1 MEESSISSDPRP
13 PATRSEP
20 GSRILPHAA
29 FQHRDF
35 RFFQVARLS
44 SILASESQSLAVA
57 WLVYSI
63 THRPIDLG
71 YVGLAQ
77 FLPAFLFL
85 PFSGHTADR
94 FDKRRILMVCN
105 AGLAM
110 CAGLLWWYAQQPQL
124 SVRFIFGVLFVI
136 GTIRAF
142 ATPASQ
148 SITPNLVP
156 AEHFSNAMAWGSSI
170 FMAATIAG
178 PAVGGALYAITDHAT
193 PVFAMAFVLDAIA
206 FLVVGALRVRTGRL
220 EHRDTSLE
228 TLLAGFRY
236 VWRKKVILGSISL
249 DLFAVFL
256 GGAVALLPVFAKDV
270 LHVNAM
276 GMGILRA
283 SSATGAAL
291 TGLALAFRPVTR
303 KNGVVMLWCVTIFG
317 VGTIVFGLSRSFWLS
332 VLALAVLGASDMI
345 SVVIRATLVQIAT
358 PPEMRGRVSAVN
370 LLFIGA
376 SNELG
381 EFESGIT
388 AQWFGAVPAVVLG
401 GIGTLVVVALW
412 AWRFPELR
420 KVDSLHATMG
430 SDD

>member
-1 MEESSISSDPRP
+1 MPEPRETKHR
-13 PATRSEP
+13 AV
-20 GSRILPHAA
+20 LPHAA

-35 RFFQVARLS
+35 RLFQVARLS
-44 SILASESQSLAVA
+44 SILATETQSLAVG

-63 THRPIDLG
+63 THRAIDLG

-77 FLPAFLFL
+77 FLPALVFL

-94 FDKRRILMVCN
+94 FDKRRILMICN
-105 AGLAM
+105 ASLTM
-110 CAGLLWWYAQQPQL
+110 CAAFLYWYTQQPQL
-124 SVRFIFGVLFVI
+124 SVRYIFLVLVVI

-156 AEHFSNAMAWGSSI
+156 PEHFSNAMAWGSSI
-170 FMAATIAG
+170 FMTATIAG
-178 PAVGGALYAITDHAT
+178 PAVGGLLYGMTDHAA
-193 PVFAMAFVLDAIA
+193 PVFGLAAILDSIA
-206 FLVVGALRVRTGRL
+206 FLFLTLLHVRTGRK

-236 VWRKKVILGSISL
+236 VWNKKVILGSISL

-256 GGAVALLPVFAKDV
+256 GGAVALLPIFAKDV
-270 LHVNAM
+270 LHVGAL
-276 GMGILRA
+276 GMGVLRA

-291 TGLALAFRPVTR
+291 TGLFLAFRPVTR
-303 KNGVVMLWCVTIFG
+303 RNGVVMMWCVAIFG
-317 VGTIVFGLSRSFWLS
+317 VGTIVFGLSRSFLLS
-332 VLALAVLGASDMI
+332 VAALAVLGASDMV

-358 PPEMRGRVSAVN
+358 PEEMRGRVSAVN

-381 EFESGIT
+381 EFESGLT
-388 AQWFGAVPAVVLG
+388 AQWFGAVPAVILG
-401 GIGTLVVVALW
+401 GIGTLIVVSLW
-412 AWRFPELR
+412 AWKFPELR
-420 KVDSLHATMG
+420 KVDSLHPEMAG
-430 SDD
+430 RA